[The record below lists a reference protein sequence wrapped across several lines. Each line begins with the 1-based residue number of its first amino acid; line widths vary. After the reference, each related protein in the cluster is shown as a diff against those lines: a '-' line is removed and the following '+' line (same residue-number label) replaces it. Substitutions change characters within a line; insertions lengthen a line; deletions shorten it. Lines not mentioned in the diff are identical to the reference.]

1 MFVSLKTGQA
11 QCRSLL
17 VCKFDVSAL
26 FKALAH
32 GVVMTH
38 TSAGFIDSE
47 LEKLGAAFWKRTLV
61 FLLRKLL
68 RSCIYTTI
76 CMCPSTQEL
85 KPVLLLL
92 LKPVTTHRGNF
103 SLCSPSPWCCSQNI
117 LLSSSESLTWAH
129 ICVCMCTRM
138 PCFVG
143 DFTVGKRCFMVTLR
157 YTHTLVS
164 C

>member
-32 GVVMTH
+32 GVVTTH

-61 FLLRKLL
+61 FLLQKLL
-68 RSCIYTTI
+68 HSCIYTTI
-76 CMCPSTQEL
+76 YMCPSTQEL

-92 LKPVTTHRGNF
+92 LKPVMTHRGNF
-103 SLCSPSPWCCSQNI
+103 SLCSPSPWCCSQNM
-117 LLSSSESLTWAH
+117 LLTEHTAQFFRVLNMSTH
-129 ICVCMCTRM
+129 MCLYVHTYAL
-138 PCFVG
+138 
-143 DFTVGKRCFMVTLR
+143 LR
-157 YTHTLVS
+157 GGFYCWKAMLYGHP
-164 C
+164 